1 MATPPPGRSR
11 TPKSGELL
19 SSYVADRA
27 HAWLHRDLKRTRAG
41 LANSAG
47 LTPERVHDFLD
58 GTRRP
63 TQRTL
68 RALSKALGTNFG
80 DLESAAGD
88 WLAEQRRQKRGKS
101 PRAVRAQRSKTPAS
115 VEKYPNRAKALEAA
129 KTIDHDPRDIAAVL
143 EVVLPPGSPDPSA
156 RTWLVW
162 VDRARTERLHLEEN
176 RT

>member
-1 MATPPPGRSR
+1 MATPPPGRAR

-19 SSYVADRA
+19 SSYIADRA
-27 HAWLHRDLKRTRAG
+27 HAWLQRDLRRTRAG

-80 DLESAAGD
+80 DLESAAEE
-88 WLAEQRRQKRGKS
+88 WLAEQRKRKRRPS
-101 PRAVRAQRSKTPAS
+101 PRPTARERAKTPAP
-115 VEKYPNRAKALEAA
+115 VEKYPNRAKALVAA
-129 KTIDHDPRDIAAVL
+129 KMIDHDPRDIAAVL
-143 EVVLPPGSPDPSA
+143 EVVLPPGSPDPSP
-156 RTWLVW
+156 RTWMVW
-162 VDRARTERLHLEEN
+162 VDRARTERLAAEQ
-176 RT
+176 RRK